1 MIALTLEYHAEF
13 DNTLSNIEKGL
24 SKLHNDFKK
33 IESELSVSENAN
45 IKLYERVRIRRVALE
60 RKCWANV

>member
-13 DNTLSNIEKGL
+13 DNTLSNIEKEL
-24 SKLHNDFKK
+24 SKLHNDFKE

-45 IKLYERVRIRRVALE
+45 IKLNERVRIRRVALE